1 VLRFLALICTI
12 VLTGLAIAARRIADA
27 DVPGL
32 SPFFNAVLPGEIESR
47 TVGVIVVTVLQY
59 GCYRVCHFY
68 LKRLYGYAVE
78 ETDAAPRSLAAIAA
92 KKRDA
97 KTAEPVRWKL
107 RRSRQR
113 RFWSAA
119 ERLFATPVGGWLTPF
134 AIPLT
139 IVVFLASPLAFTGH
153 VPASV
158 WGLSVLYTRT
168 LSSVRKDPD
177 VPEPLLEPE
186 RAPGSA

>member
-1 VLRFLALICTI
+1 
-12 VLTGLAIAARRIADA
+12 
-27 DVPGL
+27 
-32 SPFFNAVLPGEIESR
+32 VLPGEIESR
-47 TVGVIVVTVLQY
+47 TVGVIAVTALQF
-59 GCYRVCHFY
+59 GCYRVSHFY
-68 LKRLYGYAVE
+68 LKRLYGYAIE

-92 KKRDA
+92 KKRGDA
-97 KTAEPVRWKL
+97 KSTEPVRWKL
-107 RRSRQR
+107 RRPRQR

-119 ERLFATPVGGWLTPF
+119 ERLFATPTGSWLTPF

-139 IVVFLASPLAFTGH
+139 IIVFLASPLAFTGH

-158 WGLSVLYTRT
+158 WGLSVLYART

-186 RAPGSA
+186 RAAASP